1 MVDECEAVRVGHSYS
16 LAASIVPAGRL
27 ASVRAAVTAKTPG
40 NRSKLHWHD
49 AETAGRRLQLAEMVA
64 GLDAVEHVVVVLATR
79 AAERP
84 ERRRRRCLGRLL
96 PEPHDLGVGLVTAEA
111 REPKQNQRDRQF
123 LDGLRAQGRVPASLR
138 LDHRPGPAEP
148 ALAVA
153 DIVAGA
159 ILADRSGDGRYRKVL
174 EHKLTELVIDP

>member
-1 MVDECEAVRVGHSYS
+1 MVDECEAVRAGHSYS
-16 LAASIVPAGRL
+16 LAASIIPSDRL
-27 ASVRAAVTAKTPG
+27 DTVRDAVTALTPR

-49 AETAGRRLQLAEMVA
+49 AETTERRLQLVQLVA
-64 GLDAVEHVVVVLATR
+64 DLDAIEHVAVVLSTR
-79 AAERP
+79 PAERP
-84 ERRRRRCLGRLL
+84 ERRRRHCLGRLL
-96 PEPHDLGVGLVTAEA
+96 PELHDLGVSRVTAEA
-111 REPKQNQRDRQF
+111 REAKQNQRDRQF
-123 LDGLRAQGRVPASLR
+123 LDGLRAQGLVPATLR

-159 ILADRSGDGRYRKVL
+159 VLASYSGDGRFRKVV